1 MSNGK
6 PPYYETVLKIQRYL
20 YSQVDKNILTKIYD
34 EGTKIA
40 AFNIS
45 EADFPN
51 LTFITNNPTYNE
63 DPIGL
68 ISIDVYLIQNGVLSQ
83 VPVQIDG
90 LFEIINGIMHDA
102 DSAAFINGS
111 STNQPFINGIGL
123 GGDTIGETVDNLSQ
137 YSPYSPVTVGIPK
150 IFTIKLYG
158 ATRSPLPGMGAA
170 LGTGANSV
178 VGNGGAPVVYSP
190 AATGSNNNP
199 TASSWTFS

>member
-6 PPYYETVLKIQRYL
+6 PTYSETILKIQRYL
-20 YSQVDKNILTKIYD
+20 FSQVNKSILTNIYD
-34 EGTKIA
+34 YGTKIA

-51 LTFITNNPTYNE
+51 LKFLTNNPTYNE

-90 LFEIINGIMHDA
+90 LFEIINGTMQDA
-102 DSAAFINGS
+102 NSAAFINGS

-123 GGDTIGETVDNLSQ
+123 GGDTIGETVDNLSR
-137 YSPYSPVTVGIPK
+137 YSPYSPDTHGIRK
-150 IFTIKLYG
+150 VFAIKLYG
-158 ATRSPLPGMGAA
+158 A
-170 LGTGANSV
+170 ANKTSAHT
-178 VGNGGAPVVYSP
+178 NTLYANINICPSYSP
-190 AATGSNNNP
+190 
-199 TASSWTFS
+199 